1 MTASNH
7 VPQSRKNKELFIIEV
22 KRDLG
27 TQDCDLD
34 VVIVDVADLRFELG
48 ANSARRKRN
57 GSWLCGAMINLGRF
71 RERQEEQKKIR
82 P

>member
-57 GSWLCGAMINLGRF
+57 GSWLCGPMINLGSVS
-71 RERQEEQKKIR
+71 ERRRNKKIR